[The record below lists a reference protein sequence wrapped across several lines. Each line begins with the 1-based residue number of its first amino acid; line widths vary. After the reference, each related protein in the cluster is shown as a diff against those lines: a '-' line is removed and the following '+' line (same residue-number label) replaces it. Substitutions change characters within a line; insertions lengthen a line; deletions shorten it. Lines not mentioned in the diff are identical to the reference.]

1 MKEKYFWKL
10 MPKTK
15 KSGITIGWVK
25 KEKVPAFC
33 RLKLILVMLMNSGA
47 ASLRRRFCFNKK
59 HLHIKKTALLCPY
72 KILF

>member
-10 MPKTK
+10 IPKTK
-15 KSGITIGWVK
+15 KTGITIGWVK
-25 KEKVPAFC
+25 KEKVPALC

-59 HLHIKKTALLCPY
+59 HLHIRKNSFVMP
-72 KILF
+72 I